1 MGLVDKLKKQLGQ
14 HGDKVEKGLDR
25 AAETA
30 DRKTQGKY
38 SEQIRDHT
46 EQAKRASRRHAADE
60 QQGRDRQS
68 GQPGAS
74 PRGEGPA

>member
-1 MGLVDKLKKQLGQ
+1 MGLVDKLKQQLGQ

-30 DRKTQGKY
+30 DKKTQGKY
-38 SEQIRDHT
+38 RDKIRKGS
-46 EQAKRASRRHAADE
+46 EQAKQASRRYGE
-60 QQGRDRQS
+60 QQGDRRRQS

-74 PRGEGPA
+74 RRGEGPG